1 MNTSVEI
8 LEYLDLV
15 QIRILFALIA
25 IAISVIL
32 GIFTIKISG
41 WIAQPA
47 LHKIMNFPFGL
58 LFAKLDRKNRSA
70 NALKIRGAF
79 ILVIIALISFVVGA
93 FCQSVTEGIYKIG
106 YGQIVIF
113 MLFIISSS
121 SWAIVWNIYKQ
132 LKNNKKAKKAYYS
145 VARSTR
151 NDLNSVDD
159 YGITRIA
166 ISFLPISFNK
176 YMVTPAFWFILG
188 GLKAVFIYS
197 AISFMAL
204 STGKEGFTKGF
215 GRPSLYAEKIMGY
228 IPEKISALFILIA
241 IFFTPKAKFLDVFKL
256 KDKSPYYEGGMPV
269 SIFAGALGITLG
281 GASKDIDGSSIQR
294 KWVGNENLTAKISPE
309 HIKRAIYMI
318 VISFLVFV
326 TSLLIISGIINLFH

>member
-1 MNTSVEI
+1 MNTSPEI

-15 QIRILFALIA
+15 QIRTLFALMA

-32 GIFTIKISG
+32 GLFTIKISG
-41 WIAQPA
+41 WVAQPV
-47 LHKIMNFPFGL
+47 LHKFMNFPFGL
-58 LFAKLDRKNRSA
+58 LFAKLDRKNRSPK
-70 NALKIRGAF
+70 ALKMRGTF
-79 ILVIIALISFVVGA
+79 ILLVIILISFAIGA
-93 FCQSVTEGIYKIG
+93 LCQSATEGIYKIG
-106 YGQIVIF
+106 YGQIAIF

-121 SWAIVWNIYKQ
+121 SWIIVWNIYKQ
-132 LKNNKKAKKAYYS
+132 LKNNKKAEKAYYS

-159 YGITRIA
+159 YGITRIS

-176 YMVTPAFWFILG
+176 YMVTPTFWFIIG

-197 AISFMAL
+197 AILFMTQ
-204 STGKEGFTKGF
+204 STGKEGHTKGF
-215 GRPSLYAEKIMGY
+215 GKPSLYIEKIMGY
-228 IPEKISALFILIA
+228 IPEKITALFLIIA
-241 IFFTPKAKFLDVFKL
+241 SLFTPKAKFSDAFMV

-269 SIFAGALGITLG
+269 SIFAGTLGITLG

-294 KWVGNENLTAKISPE
+294 KWVGNENLTAKISPD

-318 VISFLVFV
+318 VISFIIFV
-326 TSLLIISGIINLFH
+326 TFLLAISGIINLFH